1 MEKIKYFIKEG
12 FRSIWVN
19 RMMSFASIIVLG
31 ICLIML
37 GTSVLVSYNI
47 DSLMSQ
53 LESKNQIMV
62 YIDKSAKQDVVA
74 KVGESIKAI
83 PNVNKSN
90 FITREDNFNEA
101 QKVLSNEKVLL
112 TGIDSSAFD
121 YAYQVEI
128 KDISQYSATVSK
140 LQQISGVKY
149 VRQDEGFA
157 NTLSKIS
164 RAINLAGFWLFIVM
178 AVISL
183 FLISNTIKLAM
194 YSRKREI
201 NIMKFVGATDWFIR
215 WPFLIEGLI
224 IGIIAGSAAL
234 LAQWYVYTGFIVR
247 FMAVLNMQNPVE
259 FGDELHIIV
268 PGFLVAGVLVG
279 MMGSAVS
286 VRKYLKV

>member
-1 MEKIKYFIKEG
+1 MEKLKYFIKEG

-37 GTSVLVSYNI
+37 GTSLLVSLNI
-47 DSLMSQ
+47 DNLLSQ

-62 YIDKSAKQDVVA
+62 YIKSDINQSDINKIGD
-74 KVGESIKAI
+74 SIKAM
-83 PNVNKSN
+83 PNVGSSDFVTKDD
-90 FITREDNFNEA
+90 IFNEA
-101 QKVLSNEKVLL
+101 KKVLGNEKVLL
-112 TGIDSSAFD
+112 TGIDSNAFD
-121 YAYQVEI
+121 CAYQVKI
-128 KDISQYSATVSK
+128 KDISEYSQTVTALGK
-140 LQQISGVKY
+140 INGVKY
-149 VRQDEGFA
+149 VRQDEGLA

-164 RAINLAGFWLFIVM
+164 HAVNLAGFWLFIVM
-178 AVISL
+178 AIISL

-224 IGIIAGSAAL
+224 IGLIAGSAAL

-247 FMAVLNMQNPVE
+247 FMAVLNVQNPVG
-259 FGDELHIIV
+259 FGDELHVIV
-268 PGFLVAGVLVG
+268 PGFLIAGILVG
-279 MMGSAVS
+279 MLGSAVS